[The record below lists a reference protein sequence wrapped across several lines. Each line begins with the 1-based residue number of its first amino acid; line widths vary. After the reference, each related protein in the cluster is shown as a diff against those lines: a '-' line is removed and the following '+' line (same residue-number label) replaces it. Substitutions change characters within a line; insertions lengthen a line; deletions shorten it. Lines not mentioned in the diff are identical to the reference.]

1 MAHETLFI
9 AVGAA
14 LLRRRG
20 DFVFITPR
28 SFVSGPYFRGQSGA
42 WVSTS
47 DQDLTLQIDA
57 LIKHGWRR
65 LANSEPAAATPDTS
79 VTQEMERIREAIR
92 AGDQAALRKY
102 GGLNPAR
109 RRHLEFGK
117 LPMTK
122 EADGGLIDGYAT
134 AIQPL
139 SPLWLSLV
147 FPESPCRTSRKGEDG
162 SDPTFLPLARHEQ
175 MQHRTPMEHAPA
187 RRRGSLPSESKQA
200 LISR

>member
-42 WVSTS
+42 RVSTS

-65 LANSEPAAATPDTS
+65 RANSEPAAATPDTS
-79 VTQEMERIREAIR
+79 ATQEMERIREAIR

-102 GGLNPAR
+102 GGLNPAM

-122 EADGGLIDGYAT
+122 EAAGGLIDGYAT

-139 SPLWLSLV
+139 PPLWLSLY
-147 FPESPCRTSRKGEDG
+147 FRSPRAVPAEKARTGATPLFCRWCGMSRCNMER
-162 SDPTFLPLARHEQ
+162 PWNTHLLAPVGR
-175 MQHRTPMEHAPA
+175 
-187 RRRGSLPSESKQA
+187 
-200 LISR
+200 SRPHLNTI